1 MTDPTWQGAP
11 GSSPGSPPGPPAG
24 SPGPGPVPN
33 EDVPRQ
39 APWPG
44 PQGAGAEYWNG
55 PWTGPPQPEV
65 PQGAGELPP
74 PWYELPAHAV
84 PPAGPGSAEGDLPGS
99 PASGAPGG
107 KGLFG
112 SLFDR
117 SFDNLATVKLLRM
130 LYTLA
135 MLCVTGFNLIL
146 FLFGWSLAAG
156 SFWPFLGW
164 TMIIGVP
171 VMWLAELI
179 MVRVVTEYLIVQ
191 HKIASD
197 LSIVREAVKDIR
209 AARS

>member
-1 MTDPTWQGAP
+1 
-11 GSSPGSPPGPPAG
+11 
-24 SPGPGPVPN
+24 VLH
-33 EDVPRQ
+33 
-39 APWPG
+39 
-44 PQGAGAEYWNG
+44 
-55 PWTGPPQPEV
+55 
-65 PQGAGELPP
+65 GAGELPP
-74 PWYELPAHAV
+74 PWYELSADAI
-84 PPAGPGSAEGDLPGS
+84 PPTGPFSGEGALPES
-99 PASGAPGG
+99 SEPEAPG

-112 SLFDR
+112 SLLDRNFD
-117 SFDNLATVKLLRM
+117 DLATIKLLRM

-156 SFWPFLGW
+156 TFWPFLGW

-179 MVRVVTEYLIVQ
+179 MVRVVAEYLIVQ

-209 AARS
+209 ATRS

>member
-1 MTDPTWQGAP
+1 MTDPTWHGA
-11 GSSPGSPPGPPAG
+11 PGSPPGPPGG
-24 SPGPGPVPN
+24 SPGPGPGPG

-39 APWPG
+39 AGAPWPG
-44 PQGAGAEYWNG
+44 PQAAGAQHWNT
-55 PWTGPPQPEV
+55 PWTDQPQPEV
-65 PQGAGELPP
+65 LHGAGELPP
-74 PWYELPAHAV
+74 PWYELTADAV
-84 PPAGPGSAEGDLPGS
+84 PPTGPFSAEGGLPG
-99 PASGAPGG
+99 PPEPGAPGG

-117 SFDNLATVKLLRM
+117 SFDNLATIKLLRM

-135 MLCVTGFNLIL
+135 MLCVTGFNVIL

-156 SFWPFLGW
+156 TFWPFLGW
-164 TMIIGVP
+164 TLIIGVP

-179 MVRVVTEYLIVQ
+179 MVRVVAEYLIVQ